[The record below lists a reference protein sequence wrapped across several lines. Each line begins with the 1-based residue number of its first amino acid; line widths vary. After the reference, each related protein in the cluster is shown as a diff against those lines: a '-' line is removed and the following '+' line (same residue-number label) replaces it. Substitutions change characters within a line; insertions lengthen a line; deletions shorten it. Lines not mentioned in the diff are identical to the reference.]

1 MGEDEITQSS
11 QAGRVSPLDP
21 DFLLFAV
28 PFAFIIDMLDFVF
41 EIGIVA
47 NLFLAIPLIWWMTK
61 KGGQAPGAQELQ
73 THQAQRQAAK
83 TASRRALRRGLLIF
97 IAELIPLLNLLPFW
111 LIAVFAMLRQQNSPQ
126 PTQQAQ
132 EAV

>member
-1 MGEDEITQSS
+1 MNKE
-11 QAGRVSPLDP
+11 VSPFDP
-21 DFLLFAV
+21 LFWAMVLLAFL
-28 PFAFIIDMLDFVF
+28 IDTLDFVF

-61 KGGQAPGAQELQ
+61 HGGQAPGATELQ
-73 THQAQRQAAK
+73 MRQAQRQAAK
-83 TASRRALRRGLLIF
+83 TAARKALRRGLLIF
-97 IAELIPLLNLLPFW
+97 VAELIPILNLFPFW
-111 LIAVFAMLRQQNSPQ
+111 LIAVFAMLRQQGAPR